1 MDTNLKVL
9 KLINERLDLGQRKY
23 KGSIPIKG
31 EGGRDNLKESLEEAL
46 DMCVYLSAT
55 ILELIEERDEK
66 RNSKR

>member
-31 EGGRDNLKESLEEAL
+31 EDGRDNLKESLEEAL

-55 ILELIEERDEK
+55 ILQLIEERDEK